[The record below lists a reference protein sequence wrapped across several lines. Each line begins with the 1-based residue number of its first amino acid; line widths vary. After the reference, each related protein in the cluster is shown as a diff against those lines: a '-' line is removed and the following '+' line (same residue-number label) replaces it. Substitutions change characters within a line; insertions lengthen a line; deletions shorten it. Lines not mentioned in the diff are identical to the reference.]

1 MLEDALPDE
10 TPSKKKKKKSKKKPL
25 NWKSNNIDLFVLP
38 CPFVPS
44 RVSERSGRVD
54 GVVPGRRG
62 DGVWEHPCAVAAT
75 PCARLTG
82 RRPCRYV
89 NESMTAA
96 NEIKAVVEKM
106 KDNLRK
112 AEAVLDAWS
121 AQPLLKRS
129 GKAQPVDDF
138 EQLQKVTLKERYDVI
153 KKVRDSASVSEPHA
167 IFMNRLHLLMTC
179 GGSER
184 NAVASMAS
192 YASAPRRAATRSI
205 C

>member
-25 NWKSNNIDLFVLP
+25 NWKSNNIDLFVPP

-44 RVSERSGRVD
+44 RVSERSGR
-54 GVVPGRRG
+54 G
-62 DGVWEHPCAVAAT
+62 DGAWEHPCAVAAT

-82 RRPCRYV
+82 RRPRRYV

-96 NEIKAVVEKM
+96 NEIKLVVEKM
-106 KDNLRK
+106 KDNLRR

-153 KKVRDSASVSEPHA
+153 RKVRDAASVSEPHA